1 MKGKVAFVLG
11 AAVGYVLGAR
21 AGRARYEKIKS
32 GAKAAWES
40 DPVQNGVSIVQ
51 DAATAKFEEVKAAA
65 LSAGKDAL
73 STVIGSAKGAASS
86 VNATSDSTGA
96 QSGSTGQQSKRD
108 EK

>member
-21 AGRARYEKIKS
+21 AGRARYEQIKS

-40 DPVQNGVSIVQ
+40 EPVQKGVGVVQ
-51 DAATAKFEEVKAAA
+51 DATAVKINEVKAAA

-73 STVIGSAKGAASS
+73 AAVAGSSKS
-86 VNATSDSTGA
+86 
-96 QSGSTGQQSKRD
+96 QSKPQKD
-108 EK
+108 KEDV

>member
-40 DPVQNGVSIVQ
+40 EPVQNGVAVVQ
-51 DAATAKFEEVKAAA
+51 GAASAKVAEVKAAA
-65 LSAGKDAL
+65 FDAGKDAL
-73 STVIGSAKGAASS
+73 AAVIGSSKSS
-86 VNATSDSTGA
+86 HGSSTSQSNST
-96 QSGSTGQQSKRD
+96 SSRGSESQAKRD
-108 EK
+108 AR